1 MNKYAIAI
9 HGGAGTILKSLMNS
23 EKETAYKKG
32 LQEAID
38 VGESILKKGGSSTDA
53 VELSINSLENN
64 ELFNAGKGAVFN
76 AEGKNELDASIMTGK
91 DLKAGAIAGIRNIKN
106 PISLA
111 RAVLEKSDHVFLAGS
126 GALDFAKKLNFE
138 IMPDDYFFVQM
149 RYDQY
154 LQAKDTDTV
163 TLDHSIN
170 TKKKYGTVGA
180 VALDIHGNLAA
191 GTSTPSLTNFCFT
204 TKSQASFKV

>member
-1 MNKYAIAI
+1 MNKFAIAI

-76 AEGKNELDASIMTGK
+76 AEGKNELDASIMNGK

-126 GALDFAKKLNFE
+126 GALDFAKKMNFE

-170 TKKKYGTVGA
+170 TKKSM
-180 VALDIHGNLAA
+180 AL
-191 GTSTPSLTNFCFT
+191 
-204 TKSQASFKV
+204 